1 MTERCAECGYV
12 YDVAAS
18 ALSSRLAGVAAR
30 YEKALDGRTDA
41 VLRARPDPTTWSAL
55 EYTCHI
61 RDVLLVQRDRLYVAL
76 VADDATWPP
85 MYRDAR
91 PRLARY
97 NQQDP
102 AAVLRQLD
110 VAGELAADAF
120 ADLDAAQLARTFTY
134 NYPEPATHDVLWLGR
149 HAIHEAEHH
158 LADVHRVLADVDR

>member
-18 ALSSRLAGVAAR
+18 ALSSRLAGAAAH
-30 YEKALDGRTDA
+30 YQTALTGRADA
-41 VLRARPDPTTWSAL
+41 IVRTRPDPATWSAL

-91 PRLARY
+91 PALARY
-97 NQQDP
+97 NDQEP
-102 AAVLRQLD
+102 AVVLDQLAVT
-110 VAGELAADAF
+110 GSLAADAF
-120 ADLDAAQLARTFTY
+120 APLDATQLARTFTY
-134 NYPEPATHDVLWLGR
+134 NYPEPAVHDVLWLGR
-149 HAIHEAEHH
+149 PSLHEAEHH
-158 LADVHRVLADVDR
+158 LADVHRVLAAVDR

>member
-18 ALSSRLAGVAAR
+18 ALSSRLAGVATR
-30 YEKALDGRTDA
+30 YAAALDGRADA
-41 VLRARPDPTTWSAL
+41 IVRTRPDSTTWSAL
-55 EYTCHI
+55 EYTCHL
-61 RDVLLVQRDRLYVAL
+61 RDVLFVQRDRLYVAL

-91 PRLARY
+91 PTLARY

-102 AAVLRQLD
+102 EVVLEQLA

-120 ADLDAAQLARTFTY
+120 SDLDAAQLARTFTY
-134 NYPEPATHDVLWLGR
+134 NYPAPATRDVLWLGR
-149 HAIHEAEHH
+149 HTLHEAEHH
-158 LADVHRVLADVDR
+158 LADVHRVLSRVDG

>member
-1 MTERCAECGYV
+1 MTDRCAECGYV

-18 ALSSRLAGVAAR
+18 ALSSRLVAVVPR
-30 YEKALDGRTDA
+30 YTAALDGHADALVRT
-41 VLRARPDPTTWSAL
+41 RPDPTTWSAL

-91 PRLARY
+91 PTLARY

-102 AAVLRQLD
+102 AVVLNQLA
-110 VAGELAADAF
+110 VAGELVADAF
-120 ADLDAAQLARTFTY
+120 SALDAAQLARTFTY
-134 NYPEPATHDVLWLGR
+134 NYPAPAIHDVLWLGR
-149 HAIHEAEHH
+149 HTLHVAEHH
-158 LADVHRVLADVDR
+158 LAGVHRVLAAVDG

>member
-1 MTERCAECGYV
+1 MTDRCAECGYV

-30 YEKALDGRTDA
+30 YKTALAGRTDA
-41 VLRARPDPTTWSAL
+41 VVRVRPDPTTWSAL

-76 VADDATWPP
+76 AADDATWPP

-91 PRLARY
+91 PALARY

-102 AAVLRQLD
+102 AAVLDHLA
-110 VAGELAADAF
+110 VAGELAGDAF
-120 ADLDAAQLARTFTY
+120 AELDAVQLARTFTY
-134 NYPEPATHDVLWLGR
+134 NYPTPAMHDVLWLGR
-149 HAIHEAEHH
+149 HVLHEAEHH
-158 LADVHRVLADVDR
+158 LADVHRVLAQVDG